1 MNMNT
6 SKIIG
11 GGLLA
16 GVVFY
21 ALSLIVWALFKFL
34 PVVPLTIAVPVE
46 GLGRGWQIEHLVVS
60 LVTGILF
67 AIGYGVYGKA
77 RAGGWLYGGVI
88 FVAAILPGFIAHF
101 VINPEARSIV
111 AYGAVVAL
119 VGALIGGK
127 AVSAVIK

>member
-1 MNMNT
+1 MNT
-6 SKIIG
+6 SRIIG

-34 PVVPLTIAVPVE
+34 PVVPLSVAIPAE

-88 FVAAILPGFIAHF
+88 FVAAIAPGFIAHF
-101 VINPEARSIV
+101 VINPEARSIAV
-111 AYGAVVAL
+111 YGAIVSL
-119 VGALIGGK
+119 LGALLGGK
-127 AVSAVIK
+127 AVAMTAKS